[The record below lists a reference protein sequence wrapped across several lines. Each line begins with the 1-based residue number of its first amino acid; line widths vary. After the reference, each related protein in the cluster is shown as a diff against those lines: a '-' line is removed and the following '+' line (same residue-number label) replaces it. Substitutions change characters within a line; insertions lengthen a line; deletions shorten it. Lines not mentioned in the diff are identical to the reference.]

1 MLESS
6 PTKLHKGTTLEKIMN
21 LRPRD
26 KDKEIGPASF
36 RFQAKSGVER
46 IYDSLMARN
55 TGALPLNEIIDPKT
69 MKRLKLMK

>member
-6 PTKLHKGTTLEKIMN
+6 PTSLHTGTTYEKIMN

-26 KDKEIGPASF
+26 KDKEIGAPSF

-46 IYDSLMARN
+46 VYDSLIARN
-55 TGALPLNEIIDPKT
+55 AGVLP
-69 MKRLKLMK
+69 